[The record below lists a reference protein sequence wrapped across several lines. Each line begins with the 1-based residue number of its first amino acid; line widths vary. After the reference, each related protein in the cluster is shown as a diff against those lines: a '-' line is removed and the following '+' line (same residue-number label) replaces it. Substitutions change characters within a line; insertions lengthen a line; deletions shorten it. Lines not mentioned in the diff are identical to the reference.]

1 MLIEMVDK
9 FYIDYSEVQKETI
22 KENTRYTWKQLY
34 NNGKHVPKGNDDLES
49 PSNFTEAIY
58 RL

>member
-1 MLIEMVDK
+1 MVDK